1 MNEKTKEQRDAE
13 QQESLKQAEQY
24 AKAHF
29 AQKDQSKK
37 VATIV
42 PAQETKPT
50 PSAVAAQ
57 KPKKV

>member
-24 AKAHF
+24 AKNHF

>member
-24 AKAHF
+24 AKDHF

-50 PSAVAAQ
+50 PSAVAA
-57 KPKKV
+57 